1 MARRKY
7 QHAIYAADFETTAD
21 AEDCRVWAY
30 AICDVYE
37 PDSVRYG
44 TSMDEFIYDID
55 ELAPCKLYFHNLAFD
70 CVFIFDYILNAGME
84 WANERTPG
92 PGQFTTLISDSNEV
106 YSLELCLPGGLVT
119 IWDSYKLIPLSIAN
133 AAKAFGLPESKGELD
148 YTAYRSPDHVLTDQ
162 EVDYIRRDVQIE
174 AMALAQMFEADME
187 KMTIGACALS
197 EYKGLVGNAKRFRKV
212 FPLLTREED
221 AIIRKAYKGGWV
233 YANPKYAG
241 QTMGEGISYDVNSL
255 YPSVMASCDGEI
267 LPFGKP
273 VPFTGRPEPDE
284 LYRLW
289 IARIRCRFV
298 TKPGHL
304 PCIQLKGNLSFLPTE
319 YIEESKE
326 EVYMTITSVD
336 YDLIR
341 QQYDLEVTEWVDG
354 FYFKASR
361 TLFKSYVSKW
371 VKLKTEATL
380 EGNKGKRQIAKLM
393 QNALYGKFATRLDVT
408 GRRPY
413 LDEHGIVRYED
424 LDPEERDGVYL
435 PVGCFITA
443 WARYKTVRTAQ
454 SLGDRF
460 LYSDTDSV
468 KVLGLD
474 PPRMRIDDVRL
485 GWWKDEGHFHRFK
498 VLRAKTY
505 MAEYDDP
512 EYGQEGH
519 DSPTKYEVHVAGLPS
534 RCHDQVTFEN
544 FEIGASYWGKLY
556 RKNVPGGVVLY
567 EGEFKIRG

>member
-1 MARRKY
+1 
-7 QHAIYAADFETTAD
+7 
-21 AEDCRVWAY
+21 
-30 AICDVYE
+30 
-37 PDSVRYG
+37 
-44 TSMDEFIYDID
+44 
-55 ELAPCKLYFHNLAFD
+55 
-70 CVFIFDYILNAGME
+70 
-84 WANERTPG
+84 
-92 PGQFTTLISDSNEV
+92 
-106 YSLELCLPGGLVT
+106 
-119 IWDSYKLIPLSIAN
+119 
-133 AAKAFGLPESKGELD
+133 
-148 YTAYRSPDHVLTDQ
+148 
-162 EVDYIRRDVQIE
+162 
-174 AMALAQMFEADME
+174 
-187 KMTIGACALS
+187 
-197 EYKGLVGNAKRFRKV
+197 
-212 FPLLTREED
+212 
-221 AIIRKAYKGGWV
+221 
-233 YANPKYAG
+233 
-241 QTMGEGISYDVNSL
+241 MGEGISYDVNSL
-255 YPSVMASCDGEI
+255 YPSVMASCDGEL
-267 LPFGKP
+267 LPFGRP
-273 VPFTGRPEPDE
+273 IPFTGRPDPDE

-298 TKPGHL
+298 VKSGHL

-319 YIEESKE
+319 YIEDSKE

-354 FYFKASR
+354 YYFKASR
-361 TLFKSYVSKW
+361 TLFRGYVSEWIRQKN
-371 VKLKTEATL
+371 EASV

-393 QNALYGKFATRLDVT
+393 LNSLYGKFATRLDVT

-413 LDEHGIVRYED
+413 LDENGVVRYED

-474 PPRMRIDDVRL
+474 PPRMKIDDVRL

-498 VLRAKTY
+498 ALRAKTY

-512 EYGQEGH
+512 EYGKEGH
-519 DSPTKYEVHVAGLPS
+519 DTPTKNEVHVAGLPS

-556 RKNVPGGVVLY
+556 RRNVPGGVVLY

>member
-1 MARRKY
+1 MGRRKY

-21 AEDCRVWAY
+21 EGDCRVWAY
-30 AICDVYE
+30 AICDVYDPE
-37 PDSVRYG
+37 SVRYG
-44 TSMDEFIYDID
+44 TSMDEFIYDLD
-55 ELAPCKLYFHNLAFD
+55 MLAPCKLYFHNLAFD
-70 CVFIFDYILNAGME
+70 VVFIFDYILNAGME
-84 WANERTPG
+84 WVDERTPG

-106 YSLELCLPGGLVT
+106 YSVELCLPGGNVT

-148 YTAYRSPDHVLTDQ
+148 YHAYRSPDHALTN
-162 EVDYIRRDVQIE
+162 EEIDYIRRDVQIE

-187 KMTIGACALS
+187 KMTIGACALA
-197 EYKGLVGNAKRFRKV
+197 EYRSLVGNAKRFRKV
-212 FPLLTREED
+212 FPLLTKEED
-221 AIIRKAYKGGWV
+221 AVMRKAYKGGWV
-233 YANPKYAG
+233 YANPRYAG

-255 YPSVMASCDGEI
+255 YPSVMASCDGEL

-289 IARIRCRFV
+289 IARIRCRFRV
-298 TKPGHL
+298 KPGHL

-319 YIEESKE
+319 YIEDSKD

-354 FYFKASR
+354 YYFKASR
-361 TLFKSYVSKW
+361 TLFRGYV
-371 VKLKTEATL
+371 TEWIRQKNEASV

-393 QNALYGKFATRLDVT
+393 LNSLYGKFATRLDVT
-408 GRRPY
+408 GRKPY
-413 LDEHGIVRYED
+413 LDEHGVVRYED
-424 LDPEERDGVYL
+424 LEPEERDGVYL

-474 PPRMRIDDVRL
+474 PPRMKIDDVRL
-485 GWWKDEGHFHRFK
+485 GWWKDEGHFKRFK
-498 VLRAKTY
+498 TLRAKTY
-505 MAEYDDP
+505 MAEY
-512 EYGQEGH
+512 EGEEG
-519 DSPTKYEVHVAGLPS
+519 SYNEVHVAGLPS

-544 FEIGASYWGKLY
+544 FEVGASYWGKLY
-556 RKNVPGGVVLY
+556 RRNVPGGVVLY